1 MEAQAKQKI
10 DGFIFLSIKILAGT
24 ALGVIVGLIP
34 NAVLSAI
41 LKHFSQ
47 YPIAVTITQIAV
59 IFQFSNSTY
68 YRGLNCITI
77 RLQTNADDG
86 CCRGLLR
93 SQWGSDV

>member
-1 MEAQAKQKI
+1 MTASV
-10 DGFIFLSIKILAGT
+10 FINKILAGT

-59 IFQFSNSTY
+59 IFQLATPLLRGFNS
-68 YRGLNCITI
+68 ITI
-77 RLQTNADDG
+77 QASNHADDG
-86 CCRGLLR
+86 CCGACIRRPVGL
-93 SQWGSDV
+93 